1 MGPSG
6 SGKST
11 LLNLIAGLDR
21 PTGGTVT
28 VAGQR
33 IDKLGESA
41 LARFRARHIGF
52 IFQFFNLLDDLT
64 VSDNVLLP
72 AQLAGASRRRA
83 RARAAELLDRM
94 GLADQRNAY
103 PARLSGGQRQ
113 RVAIARALVNS
124 PELLLADEPT
134 GRARHRHRPADRPP
148 AERAERGRPDA
159 GPRHPRPGPRR
170 PLRGPHH
177 RDRGRPGRRRP
188 GRPGSGRGAPVSGR
202 AALAPRPQGTGAR
215 PGPDATQGGSWLGPV
230 RTASGG
236 MRRHKVATIVIAV
249 VLFVATASATLGL
262 ALLAASN
269 GPFTH
274 AFSAQRGA
282 DVTVTAN
289 AARASNAELAATGH
303 LAGVTALAGPFA
315 EATAEV
321 NFQGQPWGQLQLA
334 GRPAPGGPVDDLVL
348 NAGHWVDGPGQVVLN
363 GYEGNGGI
371 ADGNT
376 VQVTNAPGKPTLTV
390 VGFANSITSTADGW
404 VAPGQIAALRAPGTP
419 ADRAA
424 ALPVHRQAGSDAQIR
439 ADVAAITRAL
449 PAGTVASSA
458 SWLTAQFQAEGNGA
472 IMEPF
477 VLAFALIGLVM
488 AVLIVGNVISGAV
501 VAQYQRIGV
510 LKSLGLTP
518 AQVVAV
524 YLNRVT
530 WPALAGCLVGTAAGG
545 LLSLSVLHQSAGA
558 YGVGSQQ
565 LPWSALVIAPAAMFA
580 LTMIAALGPAVR
592 AGRLSAI
599 EAIAAGRAPRSGR
612 GYAAHRL
619 AARLRLPRPVGLGV
633 AAPFARPARTL
644 VTLAAVAF
652 GATAVI
658 FAVGLHASLS
668 RAAAAQLLSGTVP
681 VQIQQSGNGAGP
693 NQAPTAVQLAG
704 LAAMLRAQPGTAHEA
719 TLYGNQ
725 VTVPGISQQV
735 QALAFDGPSAWT
747 GYALI
752 GGHWYDGPGQ
762 VDVNTSFL
770 DASGLA
776 IGDSTTVDT
785 PAAEVTV
792 RIVGEVFAPSRQARL
807 YGATQTLPG
816 LASGQNFWQVDVGL
830 RPGDQRRR
838 LHPGGE
844 RQVRR
849 ERRVLR
855 DAAERRPVLR
865 DRQRPDRLPGA
876 DGRDRGRA
884 RGAQHGADDHQ
895 GPGARP
901 RRLQGAGH
909 APGADRHHGDLLDR
923 GPRDRGRRDG
933 GARRRRAQRR
943 HRARHGRHR
952 AHRHP
957 GQLHPGVRPGSDWRC
972 CRWRR
977 WPSRSPGRCCP
988 PPGPPA
994 PARPPPCAPNDH

>member
-1 MGPSG
+1 
-6 SGKST
+6 
-11 LLNLIAGLDR
+11 
-21 PTGGTVT
+21 VT
-28 VAGQR
+28 
-33 IDKLGESA
+33 
-41 LARFRARHIGF
+41 
-52 IFQFFNLLDDLT
+52 
-64 VSDNVLLP
+64 
-72 AQLAGASRRRA
+72 
-83 RARAAELLDRM
+83 
-94 GLADQRNAY
+94 
-103 PARLSGGQRQ
+103 
-113 RVAIARALVNS
+113 
-124 PELLLADEPT
+124 
-134 GRARHRHRPADRPP
+134 
-148 AERAERGRPDA
+148 
-159 GPRHPRPGPRR
+159 
-170 PLRGPHH
+170 
-177 RDRGRPGRRRP
+177 
-188 GRPGSGRGAPVSGR
+188 GR
-202 AALAPRPQGTGAR
+202 AALAPRPQGTGAGLGR
-215 PGPDATQGGSWLGPV
+215 DASEGGSWLGPV

-236 MRRHKVATIVIAV
+236 MRRHKVQTIVIAV

-262 ALLAASN
+262 ALLAATN
-269 GPFTH
+269 GPFNH

-282 DVTVTAN
+282 DVTVSAN
-289 AARASNAELAATGH
+289 AARAGDAELTATGH
-303 LAGVTALAGPFA
+303 VSGVTALAGPFA
-315 EATAEV
+315 EATVQV
-321 NFQGQPWGQLQLA
+321 NFQGQPWGQLQLT

-404 VAPGQIAALRAPGTP
+404 VAPGQIAALRTPGTP
-419 ADRAA
+419 ATTQLLYRFA
-424 ALPVHRQAGSDAQIR
+424 QAGTDAQIR

-449 PAGTVASSA
+449 PAGTIENSA
-458 SWLTAQFQAEGNGA
+458 SWLTAQSQAEGNGA

-524 YLNRVT
+524 YLRRVT
-530 WPALAGCLVGTAAGG
+530 WPAVTGCVIGAAAGG

-658 FAVGLHASLS
+658 FAIGLHASLS
-668 RAAAAQLLSGTVP
+668 RAAAAQLQSATVP
-681 VQIQQSGNGAGP
+681 VQIQQTGNGVGP
-693 NQAPTAVQLAG
+693 NQMPTAAQLAQ
-704 LAAMLRAQPGTAHEA
+704 ATAVLRAQPGTAHEV

-725 VTVPGISQQV
+725 LTVPGISQQV
-735 QALAFDGPSAWT
+735 QSLAFDGPSAWT

-752 GGHWYDGPGQ
+752 AGHWYDAPGE

-776 IGDSTTVDT
+776 VGDSTTVDT
-785 PAAEVTV
+785 GTAEVTV
-792 RIVGEVFAPSRQARL
+792 RIVGEVFAPSRQPRL
-807 YGATQTLPG
+807 YGSTQTLPG
-816 LASGQNFWQVDVGL
+816 IDSIANFWQVDVGL
-830 RPGDQRRR
+830 RPGTNPTSYIQA
-838 LHPGGE
+838 LNSKLGANSPFGAMPPSGG
-844 RQVRR
+844 QFYVIASALIGFLALMVAIAAGLG
-849 ERRVLR
+849 VLNT
-855 DAAERRPVLR
+855 VLMTTR
-865 DRQRPDRLPGA
+865 DRV
-876 DGRDRGRA
+876 
-884 RGAQHGADDHQ
+884 H
-895 GPGARP
+895 
-901 RRLQGAGH
+901 
-909 APGADRHHGDLLDR
+909 DLGVFKALGMR
-923 GPRDRGRRDG
+923 
-933 GARRRRAQRR
+933 
-943 HRARHGRHR
+943 
-952 AHRHP
+952 P
-957 GQLHPGVRPGSDWRC
+957 GQVVTMVICWIAVPAIVAAAMA
-972 CRWRR
+972 
-977 WPSRSPGRCCP
+977 
-988 PPGPPA
+988 A
-994 PARPPPCAPNDH
+994 PAAVALNTATLHAMGATAHTGIPASFSQVFGPARLALLSLAAVAIAVAGALLPALWAARTRPATALRAE

>member
-1 MGPSG
+1 M
-6 SGKST
+6 
-11 LLNLIAGLDR
+11 
-21 PTGGTVT
+21 
-28 VAGQR
+28 
-33 IDKLGESA
+33 
-41 LARFRARHIGF
+41 
-52 IFQFFNLLDDLT
+52 
-64 VSDNVLLP
+64 
-72 AQLAGASRRRA
+72 
-83 RARAAELLDRM
+83 
-94 GLADQRNAY
+94 
-103 PARLSGGQRQ
+103 
-113 RVAIARALVNS
+113 
-124 PELLLADEPT
+124 
-134 GRARHRHRPADRPP
+134 
-148 AERAERGRPDA
+148 
-159 GPRHPRPGPRR
+159 
-170 PLRGPHH
+170 
-177 RDRGRPGRRRP
+177 
-188 GRPGSGRGAPVSGR
+188 SGR
-202 AALAPRPQGTGAR
+202 AALAPRPQGTGVG
-215 PGPDATQGGSWLGPV
+215 PGRDSSEGGSWLGPV

-262 ALLAASN
+262 ALLAATN

-282 DVTVTAN
+282 DVTVSAN
-289 AARASNAELAATGH
+289 AARASSAELAATGH
-303 LAGVTALAGPFA
+303 VSGVSALAGPFA
-315 EATAEV
+315 EATVQV

-376 VQVTNAPGKPTLTV
+376 VQVTSAPGKPTLTV

-404 VAPGQIAALRAPGTP
+404 VAPGQITTLRAPGTP
-419 ADRAA
+419 ASAQLLYRFT
-424 ALPVHRQAGSDAQIR
+424 QAGTDAQIR

-449 PAGTVASSA
+449 PAGTIANSA
-458 SWLTAQFQAEGNGA
+458 SWLTAQSQAEGNGA

-477 VLAFALIGLVM
+477 ILAFALIGLVM

-530 WPALAGCLVGTAAGG
+530 WPALTGCVIGAAVGG

-658 FAVGLHASLS
+658 FAIGLHASLS
-668 RAAAAQLLSGTVP
+668 RAAAAQSQSGTVP
-681 VQIQQSGNGAGP
+681 VQIQQANYGAGS
-693 NQAPTAVQLAG
+693 NQTPTDAQLAK
-704 LAAMLRAQPGTAHEA
+704 LAALLRAQTGTAHEV

-725 VTVPGISQQV
+725 LTVSGISQQV
-735 QALAFDGPSAWT
+735 QSLAFDGPSAWT

-752 GGHWYDGPGQ
+752 AGHWYDAPGE

-785 PAAEVTV
+785 GTAEVTV
-792 RIVGEVFAPSRQARL
+792 RIVGEVFAPSRQPRL

-830 RPGDQRRR
+830 RPGASAAAYIQAVNAKFGANGTFAAM
-838 LHPGGE
+838 PPSGG
-844 RQVRR
+844 QFYVIASALIGFLALMVAIAAGLG
-849 ERRVLR
+849 VLNT
-855 DAAERRPVLR
+855 VLMTTR
-865 DRQRPDRLPGA
+865 DRV
-876 DGRDRGRA
+876 
-884 RGAQHGADDHQ
+884 H
-895 GPGARP
+895 
-901 RRLQGAGH
+901 
-909 APGADRHHGDLLDR
+909 DLGVFKALGMR
-923 GPRDRGRRDG
+923 
-933 GARRRRAQRR
+933 
-943 HRARHGRHR
+943 
-952 AHRHP
+952 P
-957 GQLHPGVRPGSDWRC
+957 GQVVTMVVCWIAVPAIVAAAMA
-972 CRWRR
+972 
-977 WPSRSPGRCCP
+977 
-988 PPGPPA
+988 A
-994 PARPPPCAPNDH
+994 PAAVALNTATLHAMGATAHTGIPASFTQVFGPLRLALLSLAAVAIAVAGALLPAIWAARTRPATALRAE

>member
-1 MGPSG
+1 
-6 SGKST
+6 
-11 LLNLIAGLDR
+11 
-21 PTGGTVT
+21 
-28 VAGQR
+28 
-33 IDKLGESA
+33 
-41 LARFRARHIGF
+41 
-52 IFQFFNLLDDLT
+52 
-64 VSDNVLLP
+64 
-72 AQLAGASRRRA
+72 
-83 RARAAELLDRM
+83 
-94 GLADQRNAY
+94 
-103 PARLSGGQRQ
+103 
-113 RVAIARALVNS
+113 
-124 PELLLADEPT
+124 
-134 GRARHRHRPADRPP
+134 
-148 AERAERGRPDA
+148 
-159 GPRHPRPGPRR
+159 
-170 PLRGPHH
+170 
-177 RDRGRPGRRRP
+177 
-188 GRPGSGRGAPVSGR
+188 VSGR

-215 PGPDATQGGSWLGPV
+215 PGPDASAGGSWLGPV

-315 EATAEV
+315 EATTEV

-334 GRPAPGGPVDDLVL
+334 GRPASGGPVDDLVL

-376 VQVTNAPGKPTLTV
+376 VQVTSAPGQPTLTV

-404 VAPGQIAALRAPGTP
+404 VAPSQIAALRAPGTP
-419 ADRAA
+419 ATAQLLYRFTA
-424 ALPVHRQAGSDAQIR
+424 AGSDAQIR

-449 PAGTVASSA
+449 PAGTVANSA
-458 SWLTAQFQAEGNGA
+458 SWLTAQSQAEGNGA

-530 WPALAGCLVGTAAGG
+530 WPAIAGCLVGAAAGG
-545 LLSLSVLHQSAGA
+545 LLSLSVLHKSAGA

-580 LTMIAALGPAVR
+580 LTVIAALGPAVR

-599 EAIAAGRAPRSGR
+599 EAIAAGRAPRSGH

-619 AARLRLPRPVGLGV
+619 AAKLRLPRPVGLGV

-658 FAVGLHASLS
+658 FAVGLHSSLS
-668 RAAAAQLLSGTVP
+668 RAAAAQSLSGTVP
-681 VQIQQSGNGAGP
+681 VQIQQTWNGAGP
-693 NQAPTAVQLAG
+693 NQTPTEAQLAK
-704 LAAMLRAQPGTAHEA
+704 LTAMLRAQPGTAHEV
-719 TLYGNQ
+719 TLYGDQ
-725 VTVPGISQQV
+725 VTVAGVSQQV
-735 QALAFDGPSAWT
+735 QVGAFDGPSAWT

-752 GGHWYDGPGQ
+752 AGHWYDAPGE
-762 VDVNTSFL
+762 VDANTSFL

-776 IGDSTTVDT
+776 VGDSTTVDT
-785 PAAEVTV
+785 GTAQSTV
-792 RIVGEVFAPSRQARL
+792 RIVGEVFDPSRQPHL
-807 YGATQTLPG
+807 YGATRSLPG
-816 LASGQNFWQVDVGL
+816 LATGQNFWQVDVGL
-830 RPGDQRRR
+830 RPGTSAAAYIQAVNAKFGANGTFSAM
-838 LHPGGE
+838 PPSGG
-844 RQVRR
+844 QFYVIASALIGFLALMVAIAAGLG
-849 ERRVLR
+849 VLNT
-855 DAAERRPVLR
+855 VLMTTR
-865 DRQRPDRLPGA
+865 DRV
-876 DGRDRGRA
+876 
-884 RGAQHGADDHQ
+884 H
-895 GPGARP
+895 
-901 RRLQGAGH
+901 
-909 APGADRHHGDLLDR
+909 DLGVFKALGMR
-923 GPRDRGRRDG
+923 
-933 GARRRRAQRR
+933 
-943 HRARHGRHR
+943 
-952 AHRHP
+952 P
-957 GQLHPGVRPGSDWRC
+957 GQIVTMVICWIAVPAIVAAAMA
-972 CRWRR
+972 
-977 WPSRSPGRCCP
+977 
-988 PPGPPA
+988 A
-994 PARPPPCAPNDH
+994 PAAVALNTATLHAMGATAHTGIPASFSQVFGPLRLALLSLAAVAIAVAGALLPATWAARTRPATALRAE

>member
-1 MGPSG
+1 
-6 SGKST
+6 
-11 LLNLIAGLDR
+11 
-21 PTGGTVT
+21 
-28 VAGQR
+28 
-33 IDKLGESA
+33 
-41 LARFRARHIGF
+41 
-52 IFQFFNLLDDLT
+52 
-64 VSDNVLLP
+64 
-72 AQLAGASRRRA
+72 
-83 RARAAELLDRM
+83 
-94 GLADQRNAY
+94 
-103 PARLSGGQRQ
+103 
-113 RVAIARALVNS
+113 
-124 PELLLADEPT
+124 
-134 GRARHRHRPADRPP
+134 
-148 AERAERGRPDA
+148 
-159 GPRHPRPGPRR
+159 
-170 PLRGPHH
+170 
-177 RDRGRPGRRRP
+177 
-188 GRPGSGRGAPVSGR
+188 VSGR

-215 PGPDATQGGSWLGPV
+215 PGPNASQGGRWLGPV

-269 GPFTH
+269 GPFTR

-289 AARASNAELAATGH
+289 AARASNAQLAATGR

-315 EATAEV
+315 EATTEV

-371 ADGNT
+371 VDGST
-376 VQVTNAPGKPTLTV
+376 VQVTSAPGKPTLTV

-419 ADRAA
+419 ATAQLLYRFT
-424 ALPVHRQAGSDAQIR
+424 QAGGDAQIR

-458 SWLTAQFQAEGNGA
+458 SWLTAQSQAEGNGA

-477 VLAFALIGLVM
+477 ILAFALIGLVM

-530 WPALAGCLVGTAAGG
+530 WPALTGCVIGAAAGG

-658 FAVGLHASLS
+658 FAVGLHASLD
-668 RAAAAQLLSGTVP
+668 RAAAAQSLSGTVP
-681 VQIQQSGNGAGP
+681 VQIQQASYGP
-693 NQAPTAVQLAG
+693 NQTPTASQLAA
-704 LAAMLRAQPGTAHEA
+704 LAAMVRAQPGTAHEA

-725 VTVPGISQQV
+725 VTVAGVSQQV

-752 GGHWYDGPGQ
+752 AGHWYDGPGQ

-776 IGDSTTVDT
+776 IGGSTTVDT
-785 PAAEVTV
+785 GTAEVTV
-792 RIVGEVFAPSRQARL
+792 RIVGEVFAPSRQPRL

-830 RPGDQRRR
+830 RPGASATAYIQAVNGTFGANGTFAAMPPSVGQFYVIASA
-838 LHPGGE
+838 LIGFLALMVAIAAGLG
-844 RQVRR
+844 
-849 ERRVLR
+849 VLNT
-855 DAAERRPVLR
+855 VLMTTR
-865 DRQRPDRLPGA
+865 DRV
-876 DGRDRGRA
+876 
-884 RGAQHGADDHQ
+884 H
-895 GPGARP
+895 
-901 RRLQGAGH
+901 
-909 APGADRHHGDLLDR
+909 DLGVFKALGMR
-923 GPRDRGRRDG
+923 
-933 GARRRRAQRR
+933 
-943 HRARHGRHR
+943 
-952 AHRHP
+952 P
-957 GQLHPGVRPGSDWRC
+957 GQIVTMVICWIAVPAIVAAAMA
-972 CRWRR
+972 
-977 WPSRSPGRCCP
+977 
-988 PPGPPA
+988 A
-994 PARPPPCAPNDH
+994 PAAVALNAATLHAMGATSHTGVPASFTQVFGPLRLALLSLAAVAIAVAGALLPAIWAARTRPATALRAE

>member
-1 MGPSG
+1 M
-6 SGKST
+6 
-11 LLNLIAGLDR
+11 
-21 PTGGTVT
+21 
-28 VAGQR
+28 
-33 IDKLGESA
+33 
-41 LARFRARHIGF
+41 
-52 IFQFFNLLDDLT
+52 
-64 VSDNVLLP
+64 
-72 AQLAGASRRRA
+72 
-83 RARAAELLDRM
+83 
-94 GLADQRNAY
+94 
-103 PARLSGGQRQ
+103 
-113 RVAIARALVNS
+113 
-124 PELLLADEPT
+124 
-134 GRARHRHRPADRPP
+134 
-148 AERAERGRPDA
+148 
-159 GPRHPRPGPRR
+159 
-170 PLRGPHH
+170 
-177 RDRGRPGRRRP
+177 
-188 GRPGSGRGAPVSGR
+188 SGR

-262 ALLAASN
+262 ALLAATN

-289 AARASNAELAATGH
+289 AARASDAELAATGH

-315 EATAEV
+315 EATTQV

-376 VQVTNAPGKPTLTV
+376 VQVTSAPGKPTLTV

-404 VAPGQIAALRAPGTP
+404 VAASQIAALRAPGTP
-419 ADRAA
+419 ATAQLLYRFT
-424 ALPVHRQAGSDAQIR
+424 QAGTDAQIR

-449 PAGTVASSA
+449 PAGAVASSA
-458 SWLTAQFQAEGNGA
+458 SWLTAESQAEGNGA

-530 WPALAGCLVGTAAGG
+530 WPALAGCLVGAAAGG
-545 LLSLSVLHQSAGA
+545 LLSESVLHKSAGA

-599 EAIAAGRAPRSGR
+599 DAIAAGRAPRSGR
-612 GYAAHRL
+612 GYTAHRL

-668 RAAAAQLLSGTVP
+668 RAAAAQSQSATVP
-681 VQIQQSGNGAGP
+681 VQIQQTWNGAGP
-693 NQAPTAVQLAG
+693 NQMPTAAQLA
-704 LAAMLRAQPGTAHEA
+704 AATAVVRSQPGTAHEV
-719 TLYGNQ
+719 TLYGDQ
-725 VTVPGISQQV
+725 VTVAGVSQQV
-735 QALAFDGPSAWT
+735 QVGAFDGPSAWT

-752 GGHWYDGPGQ
+752 AGHWYDGPGQ

-776 IGDSTTVDT
+776 VGDSTTVDT
-785 PAAEVTV
+785 GTAQVTV
-792 RIVGEVFAPSRQARL
+792 RIVGEVFVPSRQPRL

-816 LASGQNFWQVDVGL
+816 LAAGQNFWQVDVGL
-830 RPGDQRRR
+830 RPGTSAAAYIRAVNAKFGANGTFSAM
-838 LHPGGE
+838 PPSGG
-844 RQVRR
+844 QFYVIASALIGFLALMVAIAAGLG
-849 ERRVLR
+849 VLNT
-855 DAAERRPVLR
+855 VLMTTR
-865 DRQRPDRLPGA
+865 DRV
-876 DGRDRGRA
+876 
-884 RGAQHGADDHQ
+884 H
-895 GPGARP
+895 
-901 RRLQGAGH
+901 
-909 APGADRHHGDLLDR
+909 DLGVFKALGMR
-923 GPRDRGRRDG
+923 
-933 GARRRRAQRR
+933 
-943 HRARHGRHR
+943 
-952 AHRHP
+952 P
-957 GQLHPGVRPGSDWRC
+957 GQIVTMVICWIAVPAIVAAAMA
-972 CRWRR
+972 
-977 WPSRSPGRCCP
+977 
-988 PPGPPA
+988 A
-994 PARPPPCAPNDH
+994 PAAVALNTATLHAMGATAHTGVPASFTQVFGPLRLALLSLAAVAIAVAGALLPAIWAARTRPATALRAE